1 MAEYLARSTK
11 TRKPIKDPV
20 GHISLDF
27 HPKDKAKMTD
37 ELMAEIAQDY
47 MNQMGLANTPFI
59 VVRHY
64 DKEHPHC
71 HI

>member
-1 MAEYLARSTK
+1 
-11 TRKPIKDPV
+11 
-20 GHISLDF
+20 
-27 HPKDKAKMTD
+27 MTD

-47 MNQMGLANTPFI
+47 MKQMGLTNTPFI

-71 HI
+71 HITRVRDKERHKKDESAA